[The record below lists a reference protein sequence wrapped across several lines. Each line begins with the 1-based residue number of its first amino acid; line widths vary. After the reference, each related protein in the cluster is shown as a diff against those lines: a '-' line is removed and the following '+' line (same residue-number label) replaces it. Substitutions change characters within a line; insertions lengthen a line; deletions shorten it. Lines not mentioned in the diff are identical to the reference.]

1 MISPGKGGRKSRGL
15 DGLLGR
21 GIYLGPILEDLIA
34 FFYSNG
40 ANIPKP
46 PIFTRPSR
54 VSCPVLVRS
63 SLRFRLPTLPKSF
76 RLNLFYSI
84 PQYFV
89 IANRPASTKTPPSC
103 LLQFSWAPTDDI

>member
-21 GIYLGPILEDLIA
+21 GIYLDPILEDLIA
-34 FFYSNG
+34 FVYLNG

-54 VSCPVLVRS
+54 VSVQSSFDPRS
-63 SLRFRLPTLPKSF
+63 NFASQLSLNR
-76 RLNLFYSI
+76 SI
-84 PQYFV
+84 
-89 IANRPASTKTPPSC
+89 
-103 LLQFSWAPTDDI
+103 